1 MIVAH
6 PGNKPCMI
14 EDEDQAKAD
23 EAEERDGHDAPDPA
37 PKEPPDPAAK
47 EPPDPAAKEPPPF
60 EPEPGLTAPL
70 DYLTKEEEKLDTPG
84 ILPGA
89 GPDERPDPDEVR
101 PEPDEEDE

>member
-23 EAEERDGHDAPDPA
+23 EAEERDDEDGPDPA
-37 PKEPPDPAAK
+37 TNEPPDPATK
-47 EPPDPAAKEPPPF
+47 EPAPF

-70 DYLTKEEEKLDTPG
+70 DYLTEEEKKLDTPG

-89 GPDERPDPDEVR
+89 GPDQRPDPDEVR
-101 PEPDEEDE
+101 PQPDEEDEE